1 MSNTFIRAENLNFSY
16 KNMPKPLLVNVS
28 LSFHSG
34 WTSICGANGCGK
46 TTLFKLLSDQ
56 LTPTS
61 GKIHRQGTSC
71 LVAQQTENPPE
82 YLQETAT
89 DYSRYAL
96 TLKEAL
102 KIDDDWFGRWDTLSI
117 GERKRVQILAALCQ
131 KPDILLVDE
140 PSNHVD
146 EATAQTIM
154 EALEK
159 FRGIGLLISHDRL
172 LLNKLCTS
180 TVFFDARDVVIYNA
194 PYKTA
199 LLEFKQKSLTEKN
212 VKEKALSE
220 MKRAGDKAQAQV
232 EKTDK
237 SRKKKSKRFVDP
249 KDSDARDRINLA
261 KNTNADS
268 GDGRKQ
274 KILSQKAERAAA
286 AYDKLSVKKEYDL
299 GIFFGDIIRPR
310 GLVFEDT
317 VLTKDY
323 LTIHQPHVSLKP
335 GDKLA
340 ITGNNGAGKST
351 LMTSWMAANLPRGAV
366 FGPQEFKTAERD
378 ALAKELTEIDK
389 AVRGKIMTL
398 VSCFGSDPK
407 SLAAGGTPSPGVW
420 QKLTIA
426 KAIVEGAPAIFL
438 DEPTNHMDL
447 PAVEI
452 LEKALKDYKGV
463 LVLISHDRQFINNLC
478 NIDLH
483 LTKEDAVTKA
493 EILDIRT
500 DDL

>member
-1 MSNTFIRAENLNFSY
+1 MSNTFIRAQNLSFSY
-16 KNMPKPLLVNVS
+16 KNMPKSLLENVS

-61 GKIHRQGTSC
+61 GSVQKQGTSC
-71 LVAQQTENPPE
+71 LVAQQTEDPPE
-82 YLQETAT
+82 SLESTAT

-102 KIDDDWFGRWDTLSI
+102 KIEEDWFHRWDTLSI

-131 KPDILLVDE
+131 NPDILLVDE
-140 PSNHVD
+140 PTNHVD
-146 EATAQTIM
+146 EATGQAIL
-154 EALEK
+154 EALAK
-159 FRGIGLLISHDRL
+159 FRGIGLLVSHDRL

-180 TVFFDARDVVIYNA
+180 TVFFDARNVMIYNA

-199 LLEFKQKSLTEKN
+199 LLEFKQRAQTEKN
-212 VKEKALSE
+212 VMERALSE
-220 MKRAGDKAQAQV
+220 KKRADSKAQAQV

-237 SRKKKSKRFVDP
+237 GRKKKSKRFVDP

-274 KILSQKAERAAA
+274 KVLALKAERAAA
-286 AYDKLSVKKEYDL
+286 ALNKLSVKKEYDL

-310 GLVFEDT
+310 GLVFEGT

-323 LTIHQPHVSLKP
+323 LTIHQPHVSLKI

-340 ITGNNGAGKST
+340 ITGDNGAGKST
-351 LMTSWMAANLPRGAV
+351 LMTSWMASNLPRAAV
-366 FGPQEFKTAERD
+366 FGPQEFKTSERN
-378 ALAKELTEIDK
+378 ALAKELLELDK
-389 AVRGKIMTL
+389 EVRGKIMTL

-452 LEKALKDYKGV
+452 LERALKGYKGV
-463 LVLISHDRQFINNLC
+463 LVLISHDRHFIDKLC
-478 NIDLH
+478 NIELR
-483 LTKEDAVTKA
+483 LTKTENITSS
-493 EILDIRT
+493 ELLDIRQ
-500 DDL
+500 D